1 MSRVTV
7 DLLRMRWMRRG
18 MVLWNTRSGRGLLVA
33 RHCGVLEDGA
43 SRRGYV
49 NALYGSNEGQAAGG

>member
-1 MSRVTV
+1 
-7 DLLRMRWMRRG
+7 